1 MSNVQKDSDRTDG
14 HPRSASRMSAAMN
27 RALQYAIP
35 IEMTI
40 FSHQTASRR
49 LKMFT
54 NQFVKT
60 NVRAIADEARSG
72 VSGQ

>member
-1 MSNVQKDSDRTDG
+1 
-14 HPRSASRMSAAMN
+14 MN

-35 IEMTI
+35 IAMTI
-40 FSHQTASRR
+40 FPHDTTSGR

-60 NVRAIADEARSG
+60 NVRGIAGEDRSA

>member
-1 MSNVQKDSDRTDG
+1 
-14 HPRSASRMSAAMN
+14 MSAAMN

>member
-1 MSNVQKDSDRTDG
+1 MSNVQTDSERTDG
-14 HPRSASRMSAAMN
+14 HPHTASRMSAAVN

-35 IEMTI
+35 IAMTI
-40 FSHQTASRR
+40 FPHDTTSGR

-54 NQFVKT
+54 YQFVKT
-60 NVRAIADEARSG
+60 NVRGIADEARSA